1 MGWESGFKSGC
12 YGEREGCCKW
22 LGDVVERVHIRM
34 DLVSKFWLPLRK
46 SNPDVCVTHG
56 LFILTET
63 LNPTHG
69 FLRAALKPRVCLLAR
84 KICQGSLCPH
94 ILAPAFP
101 FSLWQKKAFLGNS
114 NMSVLVFSP
123 DDFLGDLF
131 QVLCQLHEGGGVG
144 GRL

>member
-56 LFILTET
+56 LFILTDS

-69 FLRAALKPRVCLLAR
+69 FLSSFEAKGLPVGKKNMPRQSLSSHFGPSFPLQPLAE
-84 KICQGSLCPH
+84 KGLSGKFKYECVG
-94 ILAPAFP
+94 
-101 FSLWQKKAFLGNS
+101 
-114 NMSVLVFSP
+114 
-123 DDFLGDLF
+123 F
-131 QVLCQLHEGGGVG
+131 QS
-144 GRL
+144 